1 MNRFPA
7 IPPNGDRNPTV
18 EKIRELIQIWKGERG
33 NSLDRVITFR
43 DLVGSNIGSLN
54 KAGLLGTG
62 SAFNPTPIH
71 IGPLTNLTANG
82 GFKIVFLNWDGENQY
97 GYAYTEIFRA
107 DTDNL
112 ANSIL
117 VGTALASL
125 FVDASVN
132 SNQTYYYWVR
142 AVSTSGHKTA
152 FNATAGTS
160 ATTVLEPQYVADVLQ
175 GMIDS
180 SHLVAE
186 LLTPIQSIP
195 SIQTTLDDHNIRL
208 PALED
213 YVDIIDA
220 KVAAYRDLPDFN
232 QNNAYSIGDIVKYGG
247 IAWRALVNMIAPSAT
262 PIESA
267 NWTAIGNYATY
278 DGVLS
283 GNAQAI
289 SDLSSSVTDLDGV
302 VTSQASSITSIQASL
317 DDIIISD
324 FDVNQNYAID
334 AVFRYNN
341 EFYKVIATQ
350 TQPNVTPPNATYYMV
365 SPDHTSLL
373 ADVSANSAALSAL
386 DTRVVAAEGTITS
399 HSSSLTSLSSSIS
412 SLTTDTQTNAN
423 AIFDLNTTT
432 TTQSGQITANSN
444 AITLIQSDVTALENA
459 DAATATAINQLTTRV
474 TTAEGDIDSQ
484 ALSITSINSS
494 ISAINGDII
503 SVNGL
508 VSANTG
514 AISLLDTRVT
524 ATEGNITTLSQDL
537 TQLQADVSTL
547 DVNGSAQAISDL
559 SARVTLTEQDITSVS
574 QDLTT
579 LYTSVGN
586 NYSAIQTKASASV
599 VSGLNGEVQ
608 SILAQKTIKL
618 DVNGRV
624 SGIGL
629 MNDGVTSKFIVASDA
644 VFFIDPGQSVTPFN
658 PATNYASITAAR
670 NTQLVFG
677 YALVEGQKRFV
688 INVPAYIQD
697 GTITTAQI
705 MNATINMAQIVDLV
719 VSEAEIAD
727 GAITNAKIGNVIS
740 SANYVPGQS
749 GWIINKNGEIEVHNI
764 TVYDGQGNVALKS
777 GTKVNPGDAY
787 IQNGLLFNPNMLIET
802 DVQTTNLGQYT
813 KPAGWNTGRGIQS
826 LDTIYEYHQG
836 YYVTGLRVAKLKPTA
851 SLYGYFNR
859 PAFSVRNLKNLRF
872 KMRVRGGSASCF
884 VSIEAYYYSGNYMP
898 QNALF
903 VSKDRTTPDSVVAT
917 SFEEIFPSTLF
928 GGAWYEREVTFS
940 PPPGANFCSIMFV
953 VSPDAQLYVDYVDVF
968 EDFGELASIDQVTT
982 TFIANAAITTAKI
995 GAAAVD
1001 TLKIQENAV
1010 TVIQIAEFASGAYS
1024 NSAWNSVGSFVVS
1037 HGFSAPVLIL
1047 FDISSRLEMKDG
1059 ALNSVNSGRLR
1070 FDVNGSSYIS
1080 ESVDMYRFTSGTYL
1094 NNFMAVDSSS
1104 LVRLRKALLVP
1115 NNSLVQVFVTGS
1127 SGTNSARGVVHSG
1140 TTATATAAKR

>member
-97 GYAYTEIFRA
+97 GYSYTEIFRA

-152 FNATAGTS
+152 FNATAGTA

-213 YVDIIDA
+213 YVNIIDA

-262 PIESA
+262 PIEGA

-350 TQPNVTPPNATYYMV
+350 TQPNVTPPNATYYVV
-365 SPDHTSLL
+365 SPDHTSLQT
-373 ADVSANSAALSAL
+373 DVSANAAALSAL

-432 TTQSGQITANSN
+432 TTQAGQITANSN

-474 TTAEGDIDSQ
+474 TAAEGDIDSQ

-494 ISAINGDII
+494 INAINGDII
-503 SVNGL
+503 NINGL
-508 VSANTG
+508 VSGNAG

-524 ATEGNITTLSQDL
+524 ATEGTITAHSTDITNLQTSITNANTNIAANSS
-537 TQLQADVSTL
+537 AVSSLNT
-547 DVNGSAQAISDL
+547 
-559 SARVTLTEQDITSVS
+559 RVTLTEQDITAIGL
-574 QDLTT
+574 DLTT
-579 LYTSVGN
+579 LYANVGD
-586 NYSAIQTKASASV
+586 NYAAIQNKAEVSV
-599 VSGLNGEVQ
+599 VAGIDGNVQ
-608 SILAQKTIKL
+608 SILAQQTIKL

-629 MNDGVTSKFIVASDA
+629 MNDGVTSQFVVASDA

-727 GAITNAKIGNVIS
+727 AAITNAKIGNVIS
-740 SANYVPGQS
+740 STNYVPGQS
-749 GWIINKNGEIEVHNI
+749 GWIINKNGAIEAHNI
-764 TVYDGQGNVALKS
+764 TIYDAQGNVAFQSGYGLVDDNTERQYNPVFSIRDINGKPDGALTVGAWSNNNLGYSTSPGEMDVLIFGSSELTTQTAGVNGVALKAFPIENPDRPYVV
-777 GTKVNPGDAY
+777 KVRYKKATSDNLY
-787 IQNGLLFNPNMLIET
+787 IRLGFLTALQMNTGVTHITSEALASINPNPV
-802 DVQTTNLGQYT
+802 VQGS
-813 KPAGWNTGRGIQS
+813 P
-826 LDTIYEYHQG
+826 YHH
-836 YYVTGLRVAKLKPTA
+836 YLR
-851 SLYGYFNR
+851 
-859 PAFSVRNLKNLRF
+859 
-872 KMRVRGGSASCF
+872 
-884 VSIEAYYYSGNYMP
+884 I
-898 QNALF
+898 
-903 VSKDRTTPDSVVAT
+903 DSVSSDWVEEEFTVDFAALKASYGLQDDFAYAGL
-917 SFEEIFPSTLF
+917 SFFYLNYPHTQS
-928 GGAWYEREVTFS
+928 R
-940 PPPGANFCSIMFV
+940 
-953 VSPDAQLYVDYVDVF
+953 VDYVSVKQSLGD
-968 EDFGELASIDQVTT
+968 LAYLDDVTT
-982 TFIANAAITTAKI
+982 TYIRDAAITTAKI
-995 GAAAVD
+995 QNASITSAKIGSAAVD
-1001 TLKIQENAV
+1001 TLKIAGNAV
-1010 TVIQIAEFASGAYS
+1010 TVL
-1024 NSAWNSVGSFVVS
+1024 GS
-1037 HGFSAPVLIL
+1037 
-1047 FDISSRLEMKDG
+1047 
-1059 ALNSVNSGRLR
+1059 
-1070 FDVNGSSYIS
+1070 
-1080 ESVDMYRFTSGTYL
+1080 TTGT
-1094 NNFMAVDSSS
+1094 S
-1104 LVRLRKALLVP
+1104 LVFNHGHSTSIPCFILASMNGTGGEWADDFITGIMEVRLNGAVIGTAYLGAGRNSKKQGVAGVVTAIPIGNNTISIALTTAETS
-1115 NNSLVQVFVTGS
+1115 NFKSFDKTFITVTG
-1127 SGTNSARGVVHSG
+1127 T
-1140 TTATATAAKR
+1140 KR